1 MNPKKKS
8 ILTKVVDLQK
18 KGEGTMS
25 ATTQNFVYEYGKK
38 KNDKPE
44 PKISAA
50 ELKEIRAAF
59 AKYLSDKK

>member
-1 MNPKKKS
+1 
-8 ILTKVVDLQK
+8 
-18 KGEGTMS
+18 MS

-38 KNDKPE
+38 KTDKPE

>member
-1 MNPKKKS
+1 
-8 ILTKVVDLQK
+8 
-18 KGEGTMS
+18 MS